1 MPNHTSNKL
10 TVTGAPE
17 DIIAFI
23 QKCNIE
29 EQDLSFNAFYPMP
42 HDHRPSTPRV
52 GDQVGRLLCQRN
64 PTTTVVH
71 FKLSQPA
78 ALEEDTRT
86 VSYFFDTAWCY
97 PEPVIEAIFEQH
109 PELTIEHCYIYEDG
123 GGGGQRSGLRP
134 TPFTTILRTA
144 ATWSSSCKATI
155 PGQRAP
161 IVASRLSRT
170 RAQAISNA
178 STVSN
183 PRRSGLSIATESWS
197 LMNLL
202 DLLALMDVIILVL
215 ILVVC
220 VIFLA
225 YRLS

>member
-29 EQDLSFNAFYPMP
+29 EQDLSFNAFI
-42 HDHRPSTPRV
+42 
-52 GDQVGRLLCQRN
+52 QC
-64 PTTTVVH
+64 PTTIDHQRRAWGTKWDAYSVNVTRH
-71 FKLSQPA
+71 DSSPLQALAAA

-123 GGGGQRSGLRP
+123 GGGVNGRDYAHTFHDDSEDCRNLVIELQGYDPWSTCSDCGESPIPDPRP
-134 TPFTTILRTA
+134 GYKQCLDCIE
-144 ATWSSSCKATI
+144 SEKE
-155 PGQRAP
+155 
-161 IVASRLSRT
+161 RLEHCYGIMVPDEP
-170 RAQAISNA
+170 A
-178 STVSN
+178 
-183 PRRSGLSIATESWS
+183 
-197 LMNLL
+197 
-202 DLLALMDVIILVL
+202 
-215 ILVVC
+215 
-220 VIFLA
+220 
-225 YRLS
+225 